1 MFAQKSFYFMAGMPR
16 AGSTML
22 SSILNQNPRI
32 YSGPSSPVV
41 PTMLALE
48 SSLSTDEL
56 FLAYPKPEIGTRMIA
71 SILYQFYSDVNK
83 PVVIDKNRSWLFR
96 LHYIQ
101 NYFGIQPKVLVPVRS
116 YDEILTS
123 FITMNRRN
131 MYNGTQTR
139 LSFIDEMLVKSGTPL
154 TDENRCRALI
164 GPGILGQSIDS
175 LKEALLKGYEN
186 CIHLIE
192 YDDLINE
199 PQNVMNGIYE
209 FLDEEPFK
217 HDFESLENP
226 HRENDMQIYGLAD
239 MHEVRKEVKK
249 VSPKPEDVLPQVI
262 LEAVKGQ
269 EFWRSNNTDGL
280 NTSNTVSGIFDGPQI
295 NIIGT

>member
-1 MFAQKSFYFMAGMPR
+1 MQKTFYFMAGLPR
-16 AGSTML
+16 AGSSML
-22 SSILNQNPRI
+22 SAILNQNPRI

-41 PTMLALE
+41 PTMLTLE
-48 SSLSTDEL
+48 TSLANDEL
-56 FLAYPKPEIGTRMIA
+56 FLAYPKPQIGNQMVA
-71 SILYQFYSDVNK
+71 SILYQFYSDITK
-83 PVVIDKNRSWLFR
+83 PVVIDKNRSWLYR

-131 MYNGTQTR
+131 MYNGTQMR
-139 LSFIDEMLVKSGTPL
+139 LSFIDEMLVKSNTPL

-164 GPGILGQSIDS
+164 GPGILGQSIDA
-175 LKEALLKGYEN
+175 LKEALVKGYAS

-192 YDDLINE
+192 YEDLINN
-199 PQNVMNGIYE
+199 PAAVMKDVYE
-209 FLDEEPFK
+209 FLDEEPYQ
-217 HDFESLENP
+217 HDFENLENS
-226 HRENDMQIYGLAD
+226 HRENDALIYGLAD

-249 VSPKPEDVLPQVI
+249 VSAKPENILPQGV

-269 EFWRSNNTDGL
+269 EFWRDGNLETPSESIML
-280 NTSNTVSGIFDGPQI
+280 NTSNTVSEIFKI
-295 NIIGT
+295 